1 MEIPGLSESTRTV
14 LVVIAGIGLAIYG
27 GYSLMQQDSALQNAE
42 QINVTI
48 ESTGV
53 DTVSQRRG
61 VEYKPTASFSYTY
74 NGETYT
80 SDNVYPSGIAQEF
93 NSEDDALQIIEGYN
107 TGETVIGNINP
118 ESPENAFLVDESSNT
133 PYFMILIGIAMAVI
147 GIGSK
152 LQG

>member
-1 MEIPGLSESTRTV
+1 MEIPGLSELTKAI

-27 GYSLMQQDSALQNAE
+27 GYSLMQQDSAIQNAE

-48 ESTGV
+48 ESTGIEK
-53 DTVSQRRG
+53 VSQRRG

-74 NGETYT
+74 NGDSYN

-93 NSEDDALQIIEGYN
+93 NSEEDASQVIEDYN
-107 TGETVIGNINP
+107 TGETVTGYI
-118 ESPENAFLVDESSNT
+118 SPGSPGNAFLVDENSNT

>member
-1 MEIPGLSESTRTV
+1 MEIPGLSELTKAI

-27 GYSLMQQDSALQNAE
+27 GYSLMQQDSAIQNAE

-53 DTVSQRRG
+53 ETVSQRRG

-74 NGETYT
+74 NGDSYN

-93 NSEDDALQIIEGYN
+93 NSEEDASQVIEDYN
-107 TGETVIGNINP
+107 TGETVTGYI
-118 ESPENAFLVDESSNT
+118 SPGSPGNAFLVDESSNT
-133 PYFMILIGIAMAVI
+133 PYLMILIGIAMAVI